1 MFKEI
6 KMQLIKSI
14 LRKFFSCT
22 ISLTIRLCR
31 NEKVMLDIFSRSFE
45 KYSDNYFCYK
55 LRPKKADYFIP
66 SNIKTTTT
74 SGEFA
79 IVLQGLIEMRDEFT
93 FETIKLYRRLF
104 PGAIIIVSTWDYTD
118 PSIVRTL
125 ELLGCEVVLNKD
137 IPVCGLGNVNYQIC
151 TSLAGLKRAK
161 ELGAEFALKNRSD
174 LRVYR
179 EFAFEYLKSLV
190 ELNTISSSNVYG
202 LKGRIITQA
211 GNWGQMFNPM
221 WLQDFLYFGYTDD
234 LINLFDIPYDDRNIH
249 CYRKDN
255 FDTKRVL
262 TGETLAKWPASEI
275 NITKRFIQKYHNSDL
290 SLKDWWNFLGE
301 YCYIV
306 DSEDLL
312 TLWNKYGL
320 NDLGQFYCEYDGKHN
335 YRDPFRHISSSD
347 FINIMNHKYIYEE
360 WMENEKANYTIE

>member
-1 MFKEI
+1 M
-6 KMQLIKSI
+6 
-14 LRKFFSCT
+14 
-22 ISLTIRLCR
+22 
-31 NEKVMLDIFSRSFE
+31 
-45 KYSDNYFCYK
+45 
-55 LRPKKADYFIP
+55 
-66 SNIKTTTT
+66 
-74 SGEFA
+74 
-79 IVLQGLIEMRDEFT
+79 
-93 FETIKLYRRLF
+93 
-104 PGAIIIVSTWDYTD
+104 
-118 PSIVRTL
+118 
-125 ELLGCEVVLNKD
+125 
-137 IPVCGLGNVNYQIC
+137 CGLGNVNYQIC